1 MSKSL
6 SERSLAAIA
15 WAVLDKLGSSVVS
28 FVVTIL
34 LARLL
39 SPEDFGLVA
48 MVMIFF
54 EFSAVFVESGFSTAL
69 IREKTISE
77 ADKSTTFIFNLVASV
92 VLYGVLFVSAP
103 YIAAFFNQPLLTL
116 IVRIMGLSLI
126 VNAFSIV
133 QHSVLIQ
140 QIDFKTQTI
149 VRSVAVVVSGGAAVL
164 LAFNGWGVW
173 SLVVRFA
180 LLDLAT
186 TILFW
191 VLGGWRPT
199 MQFSRESFR
208 KLFGFGSRILAA
220 AVLDKF
226 FFHIYKLIIGKF
238 FAAATLG
245 FYTQAG
251 NFTNMVINT
260 LFRTVQ
266 SVTYPVLA
274 KLQDDREKL
283 KAGYRKMLQL
293 SSFIIIPAMTV
304 LGVLAEPI
312 LRTLVGEKW
321 LPSVPMLQ
329 LFCLSG
335 LTYHFSTVNLN
346 MLLVLGRSDL
356 SLKLEVIK
364 KINIAIAI
372 VIGLQFGIYGLIV
385 GEVIAS
391 YVNLVI
397 NAFYSK
403 KFLRYSLGEQVRD
416 ILPTIAFSILTG
428 GLLYFLKDVPAAT
441 GVLQLLLLSAIG
453 GIAYLGLHFATK
465 TEEMQF
471 IRHTIIPKT
480 LKLVGNKN

>member
-6 SERSLAAIA
+6 SERSLSAIV
-15 WAVLDKLGSSVVS
+15 WAVLDKLSGSVVS

-77 ADKSTTFIFNLVASV
+77 ADKSTTFIFNLIASV
-92 VLYGVLFVSAP
+92 VLYGVLFTSAP
-103 YIAAFFNQPLLTL
+103 YIAAFFDQPLLTL
-116 IVRIMGLSLI
+116 IIRIMGISLI

-149 VRSVAVVVSGGAAVL
+149 VRSAAVVVSGGVAVV
-164 LAFNGWGVW
+164 LAFKGWGVW
-173 SLVVRFA
+173 SLVARYA
-180 LLDLAT
+180 LLDLMT

-191 VLGGWRPT
+191 VLGRWRPS

-208 KLFGFGSRILAA
+208 RLFGFGSKILAA

-226 FFHIYKLIIGKF
+226 FVHIYKLLIGKF

-245 FYTQAG
+245 FYTQAN

-274 KLQDDREKL
+274 KLQDDPVKL

-293 SSFIIIPAMTV
+293 SSFIIVPAMTV
-304 LGVLAEPI
+304 LGVLAEPV
-312 LRTLVGEKW
+312 LVTLVGEKW
-321 LPSVPMLQ
+321 LPAVPMLQ
-329 LFCLSG
+329 LLCLSG

-372 VIGLQFGIYGLIV
+372 VVGLQFGIYGLII

-416 ILPTIAFSILTG
+416 ILPTVAFSVLIG
-428 GLLYFLKDVPAAT
+428 GLLFFLKDLSAT
-441 GVLQLLLLSAIG
+441 TGALQLVLLASISGLV
-453 GIAYLGLHFATK
+453 YLGLHLVTK

-471 IRHTIIPKT
+471 IRQTIIPKT
-480 LKLVGNKN
+480 LKMVGKKA

>member
-6 SERSLAAIA
+6 SDRSLSAIA
-15 WAVLDKLGSSVVS
+15 WAVMDKLSGSVVS

-34 LARLL
+34 LARML

-77 ADKSTTFIFNLVASV
+77 ADKSTTFIFNLVAAV
-92 VLYGVLFVSAP
+92 ALYGVLFISAP
-103 YIAAFFNQPLLTL
+103 YIASFFRQPMLTL
-116 IVRIMGLSLI
+116 IVRIMGISLI
-126 VNAFSIV
+126 VNALSLV

-149 VRSVAVVVSGGAAVL
+149 VRSASVLVSGGVAVV
-164 LAFNGWGVW
+164 LAFQGWGVW
-173 SLVVRFA
+173 SLVARYA
-180 LLDLAT
+180 LLDLMT
-186 TILFW
+186 TALFW
-191 VLGGWRPT
+191 LLSGWRPT

-208 KLFGFGSRILAA
+208 RLFGFGSKILAA

-226 FFHIYKLIIGKF
+226 FVHIYKLLIGKF

-251 NFTNMVINT
+251 TFTNMVINT

-283 KAGYRKMLQL
+283 KLGYRKMLQL
-293 SSFIIIPAMTV
+293 SSFIIVPAMTV
-304 LGVLAEPI
+304 LGVLAEPV
-312 LRTLVGEKW
+312 LSTLVGEKW
-321 LPSVPMLQ
+321 LPAAPMLQ
-329 LFCLSG
+329 LLCLSG
-335 LTYHFSTVNLN
+335 VTYHFSTVNLN

-364 KINIAIAI
+364 KVNIAIAI
-372 VIGLQFGIYGLIV
+372 VIGIRYGIYGLIV
-385 GEVIAS
+385 GEVIAT

-397 NAFYSK
+397 NAYYSK

-416 ILPTIAFSILTG
+416 ILPTVAFSLLVGGMLFFMKNLAITG
-428 GLLYFLKDVPAAT
+428 F
-441 GVLQLLLLSAIG
+441 LQLGALSAVAG
-453 GIAYLGLHFATK
+453 MTYLGLHVMAK

-471 IRHTIIPKT
+471 IRQTIIPKT
-480 LKLVGNKN
+480 LKLVGKKA

>member
-6 SERSLAAIA
+6 SDRSISAIG
-15 WAVLDKLGSSVVS
+15 WAVMDKLSGSVVS

-69 IREKTISE
+69 IREKHISE
-77 ADKSTTFIFNLVASV
+77 ADKSTTFIFNLVAAV
-92 VLYGVLFVSAP
+92 ALYGALFVSAP
-103 YIAAFFNQPLLTL
+103 YIATFFQQPSLTL
-116 IVRIMGLSLI
+116 IVRIMGISLI
-126 VNAFSIV
+126 VNALSLV

-149 VRSVAVVVSGGAAVL
+149 VRTASVLVSGGVAVV
-164 LAFNGWGVW
+164 LAFQGWGVW
-173 SLVVRFA
+173 SLVARYA
-180 LLDLAT
+180 LLDLMT
-186 TILFW
+186 TALFW
-191 VLGGWRPT
+191 ALSGWRPT

-208 KLFGFGSRILAA
+208 RLFGFGSKILAA

-226 FFHIYKLIIGKF
+226 FVHIYKLLIGKF

-251 NFTNMVINT
+251 TFTNMVINT

-283 KAGYRKMLQL
+283 KLGYRKMLQL
-293 SSFIIIPAMTV
+293 SSFIIVPAMTV
-304 LGVLAEPI
+304 LGVLAEPVLI
-312 LRTLVGEKW
+312 TLVGEKW
-321 LPSVPMLQ
+321 LPAAPMLQ
-329 LFCLSG
+329 LLCLSG
-335 LTYHFSTVNLN
+335 VTYHFSTVNLN

-356 SLKLEVIK
+356 SLKLEIIK
-364 KINIAIAI
+364 KVNIAIAI
-372 VIGLQFGIYGLIV
+372 VVGIRYGIYGLIV
-385 GEVIAS
+385 GEVVAT

-397 NAFYSK
+397 NAYYSK

-416 ILPTIAFSILTG
+416 ILPTVAFSLLVGGMLFFLKNLPSITG
-428 GLLYFLKDVPAAT
+428 GLQL
-441 GVLQLLLLSAIG
+441 VLLPGFAGL
-453 GIAYLGLHFATK
+453 AYLGLHVVTK

-471 IRHTIIPKT
+471 IRQTIIPKAM
-480 LKLVGNKN
+480 KLVGKKA